1 LGERAGSVDGF
12 SPWEGAESVASGEQ
26 AMENALL
33 VGLSRQTALQR
44 ELDIVANNIAN
55 LNTTGFKA
63 DGAVF
68 SEFLPPGA
76 SLDQFAAPD
85 RRLSFVQD
93 RMSWHDMSQGT
104 VQTTGNPLDVA
115 IDGDGMLVVQTAR
128 GERYTRNGAL
138 QISNTGELVT
148 SSGDKVLGENGPIVF
163 QLTDRDIV
171 INKDGT
177 IKVREGISLNSD
189 STRGKLRLVTF
200 ENPQQLR
207 KDGASTFMAPD
218 GVTPQPLPDARAH
231 VMQGALE
238 KSNVRS
244 VIEMTRMI
252 ELTRAY
258 TEVAT
263 MLQQQNDLRKNSIQ
277 QLAEVPA

>member
-1 LGERAGSVDGF
+1 
-12 SPWEGAESVASGEQ
+12 
-26 AMENALL
+26 MENALL

-68 SEFLPPGA
+68 SEYLQTGA
-76 SLDQFAAPD
+76 RLEQFASPD
-85 RRLSFVQD
+85 QRLSFVED
-93 RMSWHDMSQGT
+93 RMAWHDMSQGT
-104 VQTTGNPLDVA
+104 TQTTGNPLDVA

-128 GERYTRNGAL
+128 GERYTRNGSL

-148 SSGDKVLGENGPIVF
+148 MSGDKVMGDNGPIVL
-163 QLTDRDIV
+163 QVTDRDIV
-171 INKDGT
+171 ITKDGT
-177 IKVREGISLNSD
+177 IKVREGVNLTSD

-200 ENPQQLR
+200 ANPQSLQ
-207 KDGASTFMAPD
+207 KDGSSTFAAPD
-218 GVTPQPLPDARAH
+218 GVTPQPVPDGRAN
-231 VMQGALE
+231 VVQGALE

-263 MLQQQNDLRKNSIQ
+263 ILQQQSDLRKNSIQ
-277 QLAEVPA
+277 QLADVPA

>member
-1 LGERAGSVDGF
+1 
-12 SPWEGAESVASGEQ
+12 
-26 AMENALL
+26 MENALL

-44 ELDIVANNIAN
+44 ELDVVANNIAN

-68 SEFLPPGA
+68 SEFLRNNGQFVPPEQRA
-76 SLDQFAAPD
+76 SL
-85 RRLSFVQD
+85 VWD
-93 RMSWHDMSQGT
+93 RMTWHDMGQGT
-104 VQTTGNPLDVA
+104 IQTTGNPLNVA

-148 SSGDKVLGENGPIVF
+148 IGGDKVLGENGPIIL
-163 QLTDRDIV
+163 QPTDRDIV

-200 ENPQQLR
+200 ANPQALQ
-207 KDGASTFMAPD
+207 KDGASTFAAPN
-218 GVTPQPLPDARAH
+218 GLVPQPVPDARAN
-231 VMQGALE
+231 VLQGALE
-238 KSNVRS
+238 KSNVRP
-244 VIEMTRMI
+244 VIEMSRMI
-252 ELTRAY
+252 ELTRTY
-258 TEVAT
+258 TEVST
-263 MLQQQNDLRKNSIQ
+263 MLQQQSDLRKSSIQ
-277 QLAEVPA
+277 QLADVPA